1 MSVMTLFKFWFRG
14 EFGTTILERTPHK
27 KPIKLYYFLLN
38 YVNKKCSTIFDIDIR
53 LYGCII
59 YLIEQMFGVIW
70 RVIMEELRKDLH
82 KIIDSIEDLK
92 VLRFVYIF
100 ISDLQKEEV
109 ER

>member
-1 MSVMTLFKFWFRG
+1 
-14 EFGTTILERTPHK
+14 
-27 KPIKLYYFLLN
+27 
-38 YVNKKCSTIFDIDIR
+38 
-53 LYGCII
+53 
-59 YLIEQMFGVIW
+59 MFGVIW

-109 ER
+109 EH